1 MPENP
6 DHYAIVIGIDFYP
19 QLRPLKAAEKD
30 ATNFALWLTDKDGG
44 GLPSKN
50 VKIIKSLPTNA
61 INPYKARPVRDEVDE
76 ALGLFGI
83 EKQERIGKRLYFYF
97 SGHGFGPNFVDVGML
112 MANAS
117 PKRLVNSLGLLPYRL
132 FFRDSEAF
140 DEIVY
145 ILDCCRD
152 PHGGIETLKP
162 GFDPYKK
169 GDGTKIQDL
178 VILGAMYGDESYQPL
193 ITGTKERRGLLTQ
206 AILEGLQD
214 PKWADGLGRFTS
226 SSLSYY
232 IRSRVPE
239 LADAADVD
247 QTPNIDTT
255 QLKKEIIFSTIPL
268 SELELV
274 PVQVIAPPGL
284 TGDLVLFDSL
294 NNEILRTPAAT
305 SVAPTGWAIKLVRNK
320 WYQLRLEPAQPNP
333 KPNLIE
339 LTEFNGTTYV
349 HQFKP

>member
-1 MPENP
+1 MAQNP
-6 DHYAIVIGIDFYP
+6 DHYAIVIGIDLYP
-19 QLRPLKAAEKD
+19 QLRPLKAAEED
-30 ATNFALWLTDKDGG
+30 ATKFALWLTQDEGG
-44 GLPSKN
+44 GLPSRN
-50 VKIIKSLPTNA
+50 VKIIKSMSTNA
-61 INPYKARPVRDEVDE
+61 NNPYMARPVQAEIDE

-83 EKQERIGKRLYFYF
+83 EKKERIGTRLYFYF

-117 PKRLVNSLGLLPYRL
+117 INRLGYSLGLLPYRL
-132 FFRDSEAF
+132 FFRDNEAF
-140 DEIVY
+140 DEIVF

-152 PHGGIETLKP
+152 PHGGIEPLKP
-162 GFDPYKK
+162 GFTPYKK

-178 VILGAMYGDESYQPL
+178 VILGAMYGEESYQPL

-206 AILEGLQD
+206 AVLEGLQE

-226 SSLSYY
+226 SSLSYCL
-232 IRSRVPE
+232 RTLLPS
-239 LADAADVD
+239 LAEEADVD
-247 QTPNIDTT
+247 QTPNIDAT

-268 SELELV
+268 SKLEIV
-274 PVQVIAPPGL
+274 PAQIIAPPGL
-284 TGDLVLFDSL
+284 KGDLVLVDGF

-305 SVAPTGWAIKLVRNK
+305 SIAPTGWAINLVRNK
-320 WYQLRLEPAQPNP
+320 WYQLRLEPAPPNP
-333 KPNLIE
+333 KPNLID